1 MEGYHDIPLNGGKTY
16 VSAIDIMRLCS
27 NNMWKCSFKTLQS
40 VACQRGWDTLRRRYW
55 EEKMLSILLK
65 NAVETEDSAQAE
77 KALKALRGKSVT
89 TKAQAIDNMHDDAV
103 RKRIENE
110 FKIDSERMRLVVGGR
125 EA

>member
-1 MEGYHDIPLNGGKTY
+1 
-16 VSAIDIMRLCS
+16 
-27 NNMWKCSFKTLQS
+27 
-40 VACQRGWDTLRRRYW
+40 
-55 EEKMLSILLK
+55 MLSILLK